1 MRARLYTSKQVNALL
16 AVFDTLIEVQDHVPD
31 GLAEEIDLVLD
42 ELEIAFNEIEFGKI
56 EVE

>member
-16 AVFDTLIEVQDHVPD
+16 SVFEALVEAQEYVPD
-31 GLAEEIDLVLD
+31 DLAEEIDLVLD
-42 ELEIAFNEIEFGKI
+42 ELEISFNEVDFRL